1 MADLALLWML
11 EQCRGLLDFEELFIA
26 QTIQANH
33 FPQHNYGKLR
43 RGISRIY
50 PGWGKGKIEDSYWTN
65 LMPLLGKSYR
75 KPGQSKGITNEV
87 MHRSVRR
94 RWQCNKLKWRPRAL
108 SGFAPVQSDTGEWK
122 WVKPSIGGQSAA
134 IELPEEIFQR
144 SPTSWQHRLRNVS
157 AKRLN
162 FNRKLDFLAKN
173 SHAYL
178 RDDYEPPVKNL
189 GYEVDSASK
198 VVNFPF
204 NFLKWIKTRPRIL

>member
-1 MADLALLWML
+1 
-11 EQCRGLLDFEELFIA
+11 
-26 QTIQANH
+26 
-33 FPQHNYGKLR
+33 
-43 RGISRIY
+43 
-50 PGWGKGKIEDSYWTN
+50 
-65 LMPLLGKSYR
+65 MPLLGKSYR

-108 SGFAPVQSDTGEWK
+108 SGFTPVQGGDTGKWK
-122 WVKPSIGGQSAA
+122 WVKSSIGGQSAA

-144 SPTSWQHRLRNVS
+144 SPTSLQHRLRNVS

-178 RDDYEPPVKNL
+178 RDDHEPPVKHPGHEAN
-189 GYEVDSASK
+189 STSK
-198 VVNFPF
+198 VGSFPF
-204 NFLKWIKTRPRIL
+204 NFLRWLKTRLRVL